1 MISQFFV
8 LSQRGDNI
16 VFRDYRGE
24 VPKGSAEIFF
34 RKVKFWKEDEEEE
47 APPVFNADG
56 VNYIH
61 VKVAGLF
68 FVATT
73 RVNVSPSLVLEL
85 LQRIARV
92 TKDYLGVLNEDSL
105 RKNFVLVYEL
115 LDEVIDFGYPQTT
128 STEVLKSYVFNEPI
142 VVDAAHMPPLG
153 PASMFMQ
160 GTKRMP
166 GTAVTKS
173 VVATE
178 AGGRKREEIFV
189 DIIEKISVTFSSSG
203 YILTSEI
210 DGTIQMKSYLT
221 GNPEI
226 RLALNE
232 ELSIGRGGGSV
243 YDYRSSAGGG
253 AVILD
258 DCNFHESV
266 RLDSFD
272 VDRTLTLIP
281 PDGEF
286 AVMNYRMTQEFK
298 PPFRVNALI
307 EEAGQLKAEV
317 IIKVRADF
325 SASVTANTIT
335 VQMPVPTYTARVSF
349 ELESG
354 AVGQTTDFKEG
365 AKRLEWSLKKIV
377 GGAEHTLR
385 AKLTFSQESHGNL
398 TREAGPVNMNFTI
411 PMYNASKL
419 QVRYLQIAKKSPSY
433 NPYRWLE
440 IFNPMDYA
448 AEGDGVTDDSLP
460 LEDAWDS
467 ACEHHAPAIFLI
479 PAKTIFLAGP
489 VTFAGPCRVTP
500 QVQIRGILKAVKSMN
515 SFRNPG
521 WIEFKHLN
529 GLHISGGGILDGQGA
544 ASWNIQPTKTK
555 NRPLSLRFLK
565 VSNTTVHNLTLINSK
580 GFHINIQQSS
590 SVRINSL
597 HIWAPADSPN
607 TDGIHISR
615 SDNVRITSTK
625 IGTGDDCISIGEGS
639 TNVLIQGVSCGP
651 GHGIR

>member
-1 MISQFFV
+1 MITQFFV

-47 APPVFNADG
+47 APPVFNVDG

-92 TKDYLGVLNEDSL
+92 TKDYLGILNEDSL

-142 VVDAAHMPPLG
+142 VVDAARMPPLG

-178 AGGRKREEIFV
+178 PGGRKREEIFV

-253 AVILD
+253 VVILD

-281 PDGEF
+281 SDGEF

-354 AVGQTTDFKEG
+354 AVGQTADFKEG

-385 AKLTFSQESHGNL
+385 AKLTFSQESHGNI

-433 NPYRWLE
+433 NPYRWVR
-440 IFNPMDYA
+440 Y
-448 AEGDGVTDDSLP
+448 VTQS
-460 LEDAWDS
+460 
-467 ACEHHAPAIFLI
+467 
-479 PAKTIFLAGP
+479 
-489 VTFAGPCRVTP
+489 
-500 QVQIRGILKAVKSMN
+500 N
-515 SFRNPG
+515 SYVAR
-521 WIEFKHLN
+521 L
-529 GLHISGGGILDGQGA
+529 
-544 ASWNIQPTKTK
+544 
-555 NRPLSLRFLK
+555 
-565 VSNTTVHNLTLINSK
+565 
-580 GFHINIQQSS
+580 
-590 SVRINSL
+590 
-597 HIWAPADSPN
+597 
-607 TDGIHISR
+607 
-615 SDNVRITSTK
+615 
-625 IGTGDDCISIGEGS
+625 
-639 TNVLIQGVSCGP
+639 
-651 GHGIR
+651 

>member
-1 MISQFFV
+1 IDTGKIPIGSCRRSTLCSSGFRREAMISQFFV

-47 APPVFNADG
+47 APPVFNVDG

-73 RVNVSPSLVLEL
+73 RVNISPSLVLEL

-92 TKDYLGVLNEDSL
+92 IKDYLGVLNEDSL

-128 STEVLKSYVFNEPI
+128 STEVLKSYIFNEPI
-142 VVDAAHMPPLG
+142 EVDVARLPPLG

-173 VVATE
+173 VVSTE
-178 AGGRKREEIFV
+178 PGGRKREEIFV

-232 ELSIGRGGGSV
+232 DLSIGRGSASV
-243 YDYRSSAGGG
+243 YDYRSSSGG

-335 VQMPVPTYTARVSF
+335 IQMPVPTHTARWVSF

-354 AVGQTTDFKEG
+354 AVGQTADFKEG
-365 AKRLEWSLKKIV
+365 AKRLEWFLQIV
-377 GGAEHTLR
+377 GGSEHTLR
-385 AKLTFSQESHGNL
+385 AKLTFSQESHGRNIA
-398 TREAGPVNMNFTI
+398 REAGPVNMNFTI
-411 PMYNASKL
+411 PMYNASKFQ

-433 NPYRWLE
+433 NPYRWVR
-440 IFNPMDYA
+440 Y
-448 AEGDGVTDDSLP
+448 VTQS
-460 LEDAWDS
+460 
-467 ACEHHAPAIFLI
+467 
-479 PAKTIFLAGP
+479 
-489 VTFAGPCRVTP
+489 
-500 QVQIRGILKAVKSMN
+500 N
-515 SFRNPG
+515 SYVAR
-521 WIEFKHLN
+521 L
-529 GLHISGGGILDGQGA
+529 
-544 ASWNIQPTKTK
+544 
-555 NRPLSLRFLK
+555 
-565 VSNTTVHNLTLINSK
+565 
-580 GFHINIQQSS
+580 
-590 SVRINSL
+590 
-597 HIWAPADSPN
+597 
-607 TDGIHISR
+607 
-615 SDNVRITSTK
+615 
-625 IGTGDDCISIGEGS
+625 
-639 TNVLIQGVSCGP
+639 
-651 GHGIR
+651 